1 MPTRDAHN
9 ARRDVGD
16 DEDDDDDIDDE
27 DDAALL
33 GGMSS
38 PMFAGGQK
46 RKAVKIGNGSTAAK
60 RGTKK
65 TAGGSVD
72 GGGDA
77 PGTTGLTAEEMDEFN
92 FGAALAARG
101 LTLPTGD
108 SGRSKRTPAKK
119 NGGSAAGKEGGG
131 STSASK
137 KGKGMSLEAL
147 LADAEE
153 EAAAEARTMEI
164 LERRRA
170 DDAEIQRRKREE
182 LEKAKM
188 ESKREAEEVLAKALE
203 ANDEDSK
210 FGETYVVEDTFKTLN
225 DCAFEGVSETV
236 EVMSSDDPR
245 HALPACRSRAL
256 AAFIKKARV
265 SVPNA
270 KESDLWRVL
279 LLERWLPMLWS
290 KRGGDFPDA
299 DEETL
304 EWLWEVA
311 TTCQARDVSLA
322 ARDTMLAA
330 LGFEPKWGSVYEGFS
345 DYKVSAARSR
355 DETFRAP
362 EWNLCASTVCDTLR
376 ALGAHNFLDTSRVT
390 PAKNGKQRGKKQ
402 QKGVAANESARLRHQ
417 LFATLDL
424 VSAVCDNAFER
435 GVQCFD
441 NVDGCARIIQML
453 ASFAVDPRTRALD
466 VHVKRAATS
475 LFAAVPSATW
485 SSFKTKAIRYLLD
498 VTEIT
503 GITGDDIDYD
513 SAAAKV
519 RIVEWLPCSN
529 DRERDLR
536 DSLAA
541 VSTLAIRHLLPIDK
555 AMSKAST
562 TEISK
567 FISLT
572 SSDDVKSVI
581 ERRIQA
587 VEILSRTRVG
597 QTTDAREVWCV
608 LSAIHLVDIVLN
620 GGKVFEQEED
630 MVEGGL
636 KNFMRFLSRKVLK
649 SYRRSLSTLRTRLMA
664 IKTKY
669 ERAHHVSMAALT
681 AAKESVYDV
690 DV

>member
-9 ARRDVGD
+9 AKRDVGD
-16 DEDDDDDIDDE
+16 DDDDDDDIDDE

-38 PMFAGGQK
+38 PMFAGGKK
-46 RKAVKIGNGSTAAK
+46 RKAVKIGNGSAAK

-65 TAGGSVD
+65 TGGGSAD
-72 GGGDA
+72 GGRDA
-77 PGTTGLTAEEMDEFN
+77 PGTIGLTAEEMDEFD

-101 LTLPTGD
+101 LTSPKGD
-108 SGRSKRTPAKK
+108 SGRLKRTPAKR
-119 NGGSAAGKEGGG
+119 NGGSTAGKEGG
-131 STSASK
+131 SSLASK

-153 EAAAEARTMEI
+153 EAEAEARTMEI

-182 LEKAKM
+182 LEKAKL
-188 ESKREAEEVLAKALE
+188 ESKREAEEALAKALE
-203 ANDEDSK
+203 ENDEDSK
-210 FGETYVVEDTFKTLN
+210 FGETYVVEDAFKTLN
-225 DCAFEGVSETV
+225 DCAFEGVNETV
-236 EVMSSDDPR
+236 EVMSSDDPH

-256 AAFIKKARV
+256 AAFIKKARL

-311 TTCQARDVSLA
+311 TTFQARDVSLA

-330 LGFEPKWGSVYEGFS
+330 LGFDPKWGSVYEGFS
-345 DYKVSAARSR
+345 DYKVSAACR

-362 EWNLCASTVCDTLR
+362 EWDLCASTVCDTLR
-376 ALGAHNFLDTSRVT
+376 ALGAYNFLDTSRVT

-417 LFATLDL
+417 LFVTLDL
-424 VSAVCDNAFER
+424 VSAICDNAFER

-441 NVDGCARIIQML
+441 NIDGCARIIQIL
-453 ASFAVDPRTRALD
+453 ASFAVDPRSRPLD

-485 SSFKTKAIRYLLD
+485 SSFKTKAIRYLLE

-503 GITGDDIDYD
+503 GDGIDYD
-513 SAAAKV
+513 SAATKV

-536 DSLAA
+536 DLLAA
-541 VSTLAIRHLLPIDK
+541 VSMLAIRHLLPIDK
-555 AMSKAST
+555 TMSKAST

-572 SSDDVKSVI
+572 SCDDVKSVI

-587 VEILSRTRVG
+587 VEILSRTRVC

-636 KNFMRFLSRKVLK
+636 KNFMRFLSRKMHK

>member
-1 MPTRDAHN
+1 MSTRDAHN
-9 ARRDVGD
+9 AKRDVGD
-16 DEDDDDDIDDE
+16 DDDDDDDDIDDE

-38 PMFAGGQK
+38 PMFAGGKK
-46 RKAVKIGNGSTAAK
+46 RKAVKIGNGSAAK

-65 TAGGSVD
+65 NAPDGSTD

-77 PGTTGLTAEEMDEFN
+77 LGTIGLTAEEMDEFN

-101 LTLPTGD
+101 LTSPTGD
-108 SGRSKRTPAKK
+108 SGRLKRTPAKR
-119 NGGSAAGKEGGG
+119 NGASSAGKEGGG
-131 STSASK
+131 SSVASK

-188 ESKREAEEVLAKALE
+188 ESKREAEEALSKALE

-210 FGETYVVEDTFKTLN
+210 FGETYVVDDAFKTLN
-225 DCAFEGVSETV
+225 DCAFEGVNETV

-270 KESDLWRVL
+270 KEGDLWRVL

-345 DYKVSAARSR
+345 DYKASASRR
-355 DETFRAP
+355 DEKFRAP
-362 EWNLCASTVCDTLR
+362 EWDLCASTVCDTLR
-376 ALGAHNFLDTSRVT
+376 ALGAYNFLNTSRVT

-402 QKGVAANESARLRHQ
+402 QKGVSANESARLRHQ

-424 VSAVCDNAFER
+424 VSAFCDNAFER

-441 NVDGCARIIQML
+441 NIDGCARIIQIL
-453 ASFAVDPRTRALD
+453 ASFAVDPRSRPLD

-485 SSFKTKAIRYLLD
+485 SSFKTKAIRYLLE
-498 VTEIT
+498 VTE
-503 GITGDDIDYD
+503 ITGDDIDYD

-555 AMSKAST
+555 TMSKAST

-608 LSAIHLVDIVLN
+608 LSAIHLVDVVLN

>member
-9 ARRDVGD
+9 AKRDIG
-16 DEDDDDDIDDE
+16 DDDDDDDDGIDDE

-38 PMFAGGQK
+38 PMFAGGKK
-46 RKAVKIGNGSTAAK
+46 RKAVKIGNGSAAK
-60 RGTKK
+60 RGTK
-65 TAGGSVD
+65 TSDGGSG

-77 PGTTGLTAEEMDEFN
+77 LGTIGLTAEELDEFN

-101 LTLPTGD
+101 LTSPTSN
-108 SGRSKRTPAKK
+108 SGKPKRMPAKR
-119 NGGSAAGKEGGG
+119 NGGSAGKEG
-131 STSASK
+131 SVASK
-137 KGKGMSLEAL
+137 RGKGMSLEAL

-153 EAAAEARTMEI
+153 EAEAEARTMQI

-188 ESKREAEEVLAKALE
+188 ESKREAEEALAKALE
-203 ANDEDSK
+203 ANDEESK
-210 FGETYVVEDTFKTLN
+210 FGETYVIEDTFKTLN
-225 DCAFEGVSETV
+225 DCAFASVSETV
-236 EVMSSDDPR
+236 EAMSSDDS
-245 HALPACRSRAL
+245 HHDLPTCRSRAL
-256 AAFIKKARV
+256 VAFIKKARA
-265 SVPNA
+265 SVPDA
-270 KESDLWRVL
+270 KEGDLWRVL

-290 KRGGDFPDA
+290 KRGGDFSDA
-299 DEETL
+299 DEETF
-304 EWLWEVA
+304 EWLWEVT

-345 DYKVSAARSR
+345 NYKVSAARR
-355 DETFRAP
+355 AKKFQAP
-362 EWNLCASTVCDTLR
+362 EWDLCASTVCDTLR
-376 ALGAHNFLDTSRVT
+376 ALGAYNFLSTTCVT
-390 PAKNGKQRGKKQ
+390 PTKNGKQRGKEQ
-402 QKGVAANESARLRHQ
+402 QKGVSANKSARLRHQ

-424 VSAVCDNAFER
+424 VAAVCDNAFER
-435 GVQCFD
+435 GAQCFD
-441 NVDGCARIIQML
+441 NIDGCARIIQIL
-453 ASFAVDPRTRALD
+453 ASFAVDPRSRPLD

-475 LFAAVPSATW
+475 LLATVPSSTW
-485 SSFKTKAIRYLLD
+485 SVFKTKAIRYLLD

-503 GITGDDIDYD
+503 ADDIDYD

-555 AMSKAST
+555 EMSKAST

-572 SSDDVKSVI
+572 SNDDVKSVI

-608 LSAIHLVDIVLN
+608 LSAIHLVDVVLN

-664 IKTKY
+664 IKTRY
-669 ERAHHVSMAALT
+669 ERAHHVSMAALS

>member
-1 MPTRDAHN
+1 MPTRDARN
-9 ARRDVGD
+9 AKRDVGD
-16 DEDDDDDIDDE
+16 DDDDDDDIDDE

-38 PMFAGGQK
+38 PIFAGGKK
-46 RKAVKIGNGSTAAK
+46 RKAVKIGNGSAAK
-60 RGTKK
+60 GGTKK
-65 TAGGSVD
+65 NGGGSAD
-72 GGGDA
+72 GGRDA
-77 PGTTGLTAEEMDEFN
+77 PGTIGLTAEEMDEFN

-101 LTLPTGD
+101 LTSPTGD
-108 SGRSKRTPAKK
+108 SGRLKRTPAKR
-119 NGGSAAGKEGGG
+119 NGGSTAGKEGG
-131 STSASK
+131 SSLASK

-182 LEKAKM
+182 LEKAKL
-188 ESKREAEEVLAKALE
+188 ESKREAEEALAKALE

-210 FGETYVVEDTFKTLN
+210 FGETYVVEDAFKTLN
-225 DCAFEGVSETV
+225 DCAFEGDNETV

-245 HALPACRSRAL
+245 HALPACRSRTL
-256 AAFIKKARV
+256 AAFIKKAQV

-311 TTCQARDVSLA
+311 TTFQARDVSLA

-345 DYKVSAARSR
+345 DYKVSAACR

-362 EWNLCASTVCDTLR
+362 EWDLCASTVCDTLR
-376 ALGAHNFLDTSRVT
+376 ALGAYNFLDTSRVT

-402 QKGVAANESARLRHQ
+402 QKGVAANESVRLRHQ

-424 VSAVCDNAFER
+424 VSAICDNAFER

-441 NVDGCARIIQML
+441 NIDGCARIIQIL
-453 ASFAVDPRTRALD
+453 ASFAVDPRSRPLD

-485 SSFKTKAIRYLLD
+485 SSFKTKAIRYLLE

-503 GITGDDIDYD
+503 GDGIDYD

-536 DSLAA
+536 DLLAA

-555 AMSKAST
+555 TMSKAST

-587 VEILSRTRVG
+587 VEILSRTRVS